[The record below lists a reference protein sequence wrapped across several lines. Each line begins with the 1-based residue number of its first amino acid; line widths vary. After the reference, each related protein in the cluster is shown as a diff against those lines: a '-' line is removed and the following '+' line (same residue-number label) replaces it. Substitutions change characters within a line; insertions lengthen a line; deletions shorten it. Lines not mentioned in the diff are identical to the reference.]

1 MLLKCADDK
10 SKRLALLQN
19 LQQSPALDVRQ
30 KKWVREE
37 LLRLRKGI
45 EGERDS
51 AYFLDQYF
59 KGGENHVLVHDLRL
73 VFEGDVAQ
81 IDHLIIN
88 RGTGIYLI
96 ETKNY
101 AGNVLIN
108 EHGEFTVEYD
118 EDRFGIPS
126 PVEQSRRH
134 ARILQRLLE
143 RLEIT
148 SRTGG
153 PLECYHVVM
162 FHPKAIITRPPKAT
176 YDTSNIIKA
185 DQFPTW
191 HQQFVDKELGVGKVL
206 QMFANVR
213 SLETIREWGAKLVRQ
228 HRPANPLELPDFM
241 QPKAVAKPAP
251 SAVPS
256 PAAQFAALPVA
267 AQEQPGQ
274 KRLLCL
280 HCHQK
285 ISYAEGKFCW
295 NNPAR
300 FGGGQYCREH
310 QSMF

>member
-1 MLLKCADDK
+1 MLLKSADDK
-10 SKRLALLQN
+10 SKRVALLQD
-19 LQQSPALDVRQ
+19 LQQSPALDARQ
-30 KKWVREE
+30 KKWLREE

-59 KGGENHVLVHDLRL
+59 KGGENHVILHDLRL

-81 IDHLIIN
+81 IDHLVIN
-88 RGTGIYLI
+88 RGIGIYLI

-101 AGNVLIN
+101 AGNVSIN

-118 EDRFGIPS
+118 DDRFGVPS
-126 PVEQSRRH
+126 PLEQSRRH

-153 PLECYHVVM
+153 PLDCYHVVM
-162 FHPKAIITRPPKAT
+162 FHPKAIITRPPKAA
-176 YDTSNIIKA
+176 YDTANIIKA

-213 SLETIREWGAKLVRQ
+213 SLDTIREWGEKLMRQ
-228 HRPANPLELPDFM
+228 HRPANLPDLEFM
-241 QPKAVAKPAP
+241 RPKAAADPA
-251 SAVPS
+251 
-256 PAAQFAALPVA
+256 PVA
-267 AQEQPGQ
+267 AARPPLQAASMPAASQEQPGQ
-274 KRLLCL
+274 KRLICL
-280 HCHQK
+280 RCQQK
-285 ISYAEGKFCW
+285 ISYAEGKYCW
-295 NNPAR
+295 NNAAR

-310 QSMF
+310 QALF